1 MADADAGMMSKAR
14 EGVVVVRG
22 EATGFAQEITAGPHR
37 FVSDEPTTA
46 GGTDTGPT
54 PYDLLLAGLGSCTS
68 MTIAM
73 YARHKQWALERVT
86 VRLRHSR
93 AHADDCAAC
102 ETRPARLTLIE
113 RDIELEGALDE
124 EQRARLLA
132 IANRCPVHLTLTSQM
147 DIRTRL
153 A

>member
-1 MADADAGMMSKAR
+1 MHGEQP
-14 EGVVVVRG
+14 EGVVIVRG
-22 EATGFAQEITAGPHR
+22 AATGFAQEIIAGPHR
-37 FVSDEPTTA
+37 FVSDEPISA

-54 PYDLLLAGLGSCTS
+54 PYDLLLAAFGSCTS

-73 YARHKQWALERVT
+73 YARRKQWPLERVT

-93 AHADDCAAC
+93 IHAEDCAEC
-102 ETRPARLTLIE
+102 ETRPAALTLIE
-113 RDIELEGALDE
+113 RDIELEGVLDE

-132 IANRCPVHLTLTSQM
+132 IANRCPVHQTLSTQM
-147 DIRTRL
+147 HIKTKL